1 MSTEQFIA
9 LGIDPRLRMTDLL
22 PILAISEAEVYRRI
36 EAGHFPRGI
45 RESHRVSVYLLSEVR
60 IAIESGFNHDF
71 SAINAIR
78 KEECNFFRKI
88 MPLNSIPI

>member
-1 MSTEQFIA
+1 MV
-9 LGIDPRLRMTDLL
+9 DLL
-22 PILAISEAEVYRRI
+22 PILAISKAEVYRRI

-45 RESHRVSVYLLSEVR
+45 RESYRVSVYLLSEVR

-78 KEECNFFRKI
+78 KEDCHFFRK
-88 MPLNSIPI
+88 